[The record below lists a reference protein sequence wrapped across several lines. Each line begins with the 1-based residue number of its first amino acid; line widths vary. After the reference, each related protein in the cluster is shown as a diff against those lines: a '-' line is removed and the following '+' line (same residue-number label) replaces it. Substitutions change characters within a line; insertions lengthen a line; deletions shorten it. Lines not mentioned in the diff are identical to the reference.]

1 MLRRHQRSH
10 AATRKHRRGSAGG
23 RAERAPSWEQ
33 ELIMGFSEFLGNAK
47 IVTALRG
54 ALRNNR
60 VPQALLFTGPRGVGK
75 VTLARMFAQT
85 ANCESLADDFCGECS
100 TCLRIAELADPQRL
114 IEQGLVERGESAD
127 AAMVERTPLILQT
140 HPDVWLLVPDPVR
153 LKTPVARPLLR
164 VGQLRAVQRAAYF
177 QPMGRRR
184 VFILDG
190 AETMRWDVA
199 NVFLKIL
206 EEPPGS
212 ATLILT
218 APSPYALLPTI
229 VSRCLQ
235 FHFAP
240 LPQAAVEKILK
251 EKTDRKPAEIKLAAQ
266 LAEGSPGLAIE
277 MHVDAAAQ
285 RRRNALRILERAAQ
299 GQGFA
304 QLFSDTSALAKDRD
318 SSFEDHIGVFYG
330 LLTDLLELTSKVK
343 EPVLRNAPLANELE
357 SLGKSVDTAW
367 VLRAI
372 AGFDELYAG
381 ARRNLNRQ
389 LGLDALAASLAPVL
403 SRASEL
409 RA

>member
-1 MLRRHQRSH
+1 
-10 AATRKHRRGSAGG
+10 
-23 RAERAPSWEQ
+23 
-33 ELIMGFSEFLGNAK
+33 MGLSEFLGNER
-47 IVTALRG
+47 IVAALRG
-54 ALRNNR
+54 ALRTQR
-60 VPQALLFTGPRGVGK
+60 VPHALLFTGPRGVGK
-75 VTLARMFAQT
+75 FTLARMFAQA
-85 ANCESLADDFCGECS
+85 ANCERLTDDFCGECAI
-100 TCLRIAELADPQRL
+100 CQRISQLADPQSL

-127 AAMVERTPLILQT
+127 AATVERVPLILQS
-140 HPDVWLLVPDPVR
+140 HPDVWALVPDPVR
-153 LKTPVARPLLR
+153 LKSPVARPMLR

-190 AETMRWDVA
+190 ADTMRWDVA

-218 APSPYALLPTI
+218 APSPYALLTTI

-240 LPQAAVEKILK
+240 LPQAAVERILE

-277 MHVDAAAQ
+277 MDVNATAD
-285 RRRNALRILERAAQ
+285 RRRSALQILERAAQ
-299 GQGFA
+299 GQGFG
-304 QLFSDTSALAKDRD
+304 QLFTATSALAKDRD
-318 SSFEDHIGVFYG
+318 SSFEDQIGVFYG

-343 EPVLRNAPLANELE
+343 EPVLRNAPLARELD
-357 SLGKSVDTAW
+357 SLSKSVDSAW

-372 AGFDELYAG
+372 AGFDELYFG

-389 LGLDALAASLAPVL
+389 LGLDALAASLAPTL
-403 SRASEL
+403 PRASAP
-409 RA
+409 RP

>member
-1 MLRRHQRSH
+1 MS
-10 AATRKHRRGSAGG
+10 
-23 RAERAPSWEQ
+23 
-33 ELIMGFSEFLGNAK
+33 FSDFLGNDR

-54 ALRNNR
+54 ALRSGR
-60 VPQALLFTGPRGVGK
+60 VPHALVFTGPRGVGK
-75 VTLARMFAQT
+75 YTLARMFAQA
-85 ANCESLADDFCGECS
+85 ANCERLADDFCGECA
-100 TCLRIAELADPQRL
+100 TCQRIALLADPQKL

-127 AAMVERTPLILQT
+127 AATVERVPLILQT
-140 HPDVWLLVPDPVR
+140 HPDVWALVPDPVR
-153 LKTPVARPLLR
+153 LKSPVARPMLR

-190 AETMRWDVA
+190 AESMRWDVA

-218 APSPYALLPTI
+218 APSPYVLLPTI

-240 LPQAAVEKILK
+240 LPQAAVETILK
-251 EKTDRKPAEIKLAAQ
+251 DKTDRKPAEIKLAAQ
-266 LAEGSPGLAIE
+266 LAEGSPGLA
-277 MHVDAAAQ
+277 MDMDVDAASQA
-285 RRRNALRILERAAQ
+285 RKNALRILERAAR

-304 QLFSDTSALAKDRD
+304 QLFADTSALAKDRD
-318 SSFEDHIGVFYG
+318 SSFEEQIGVFYG
-330 LLTDLLELTSKVK
+330 LLTDLLELTSNIK
-343 EPVLRNAPLANELE
+343 EPVLRNTPLAKELE
-357 SLGKSVDTAW
+357 SLGKSVDSAW

-389 LGLDALAASLAPVL
+389 LGLDALAASLAPDA
-403 SRASEL
+403 SRDSNGRL
-409 RA
+409 